1 MRYPALLCCAA
12 LVAGC
17 AERQEDASAEME
29 GEAVAMAEMASLADF
44 AGTWNMRALNEAGDS
59 VLVEYQMT
67 ATDGMDGWMV
77 MFPDREPLPA
87 RVVAFEGDSLITEVG
102 PYESLFR
109 PGVMVTTRSVGR
121 LEAGAMVGSFVATY
135 DTEEA
140 DSILRGQSQGTRV
153 Q

>member
-1 MRYPALLCCAA
+1 MRYLALLCCAA
-12 LVAGC
+12 LVMGC

-29 GEAVAMAEMASLADF
+29 GEAGAMAEMASLADF
-44 AGTWNMRALNEAGDS
+44 AGTWNMRALTESGDS
-59 VLVEYQMT
+59 VLVEYQMV
-67 ATDGMDGWMV
+67 ATEGMDGWMI

-87 RVVAFEGDSLITEVG
+87 RVVAFEGDSLVTEVG

-121 LEAGAMVGSFVATY
+121 LEGGAMVGSFVATY
-135 DTEEA
+135 DTEAA
-140 DSILRGQSQGTRV
+140 DSIMRGQSQGTRV